1 MVPGAREL
9 SLRNLDLGLPTT
21 ETMSTKPE
29 LHYFLELSQRPPKG
43 GFALPP
49 ATERPRQLKM
59 GDRRGSPGCS
69 VAAGSEWPP

>member
-21 ETMSTKPE
+21 ETISVKLE
-29 LHYFLELSQRPPKG
+29 LHYFLELSQTHPKG
-43 GFALPP
+43 GFDLPP
-49 ATERPRQLKM
+49 ATERPRELKI

-69 VAAGSEWPP
+69 VAASSEWPP